1 MLDRPIARRDLIAST
16 VAGFATALLAGQHS
30 ARAEDPYPTR
40 DVRIIVPF
48 SAGGGTDLVTR
59 LFAQQLG
66 EKYGKAF
73 FVENRAGGGGGS
85 VGSLAV
91 ARSNPDGY
99 TLGAGTSSG
108 IQAAAIDPTD
118 YSPLRD
124 LQPIARFG
132 SGTLVVAVNPK
143 LPVKTVAELIAYVK
157 AHPGLTYGSSGVGST
172 NHITGAMLAKDANI
186 NLRHIPYRGEGA
198 ALADVMA
205 GQVQMIF
212 LSLSLAKS
220 NVQAGNLRALAITAA
235 QRSPE
240 LPDVPTMIEAGFND
254 FIIDAWYG
262 LYAPK
267 GTPKPIIDQLV
278 GDINEIRAKPAVK
291 TKLMNDLGFDTSGTD
306 SPNQFRTFMEA
317 ELQRYTA
324 VVEAAGLKRK

>member
-1 MLDRPIARRDLIAST
+1 MLEHPIVRRNLIGST
-16 VAGFATALLAGQHS
+16 IAGVAAALLPGRHS
-30 ARAEDPYPTR
+30 ARAEDPYPSR
-40 DVRIIVPF
+40 DVRVIVPF

-132 SGTLVVAVNPK
+132 SGTLVVAINPQ
-143 LPVKTVAELIAYVK
+143 LPVKTVAELVAYVK

-172 NHITGAMLAKDANI
+172 NHITGAMLAKVANI
-186 NLRHIPYRGEGA
+186 NLRHIPYRGEGGA
-198 ALADVMA
+198 ALADAPA
-205 GQVQMIF
+205 GPQ
-212 LSLSLAKS
+212 
-220 NVQAGNLRALAITAA
+220 
-235 QRSPE
+235 
-240 LPDVPTMIEAGFND
+240 
-254 FIIDAWYG
+254 
-262 LYAPK
+262 
-267 GTPKPIIDQLV
+267 
-278 GDINEIRAKPAVK
+278 
-291 TKLMNDLGFDTSGTD
+291 
-306 SPNQFRTFMEA
+306 
-317 ELQRYTA
+317 TA
-324 VVEAAGLKRK
+324 VCHAISGRRPPAAPRPCTKRHPRLRRRPLACSDATTNRPAGRGARPHPRRRAARRRGRSARRPRPPRGR